1 MEVKRNK
8 GKISTKDSLSI
19 SASSDDGV
27 CFYSTIE
34 ASYENIESIFNDMRR
49 KLPKDYPYKMF
60 RVNVVCE
67 AKEMDN
73 HYRVSIKKPPVRRK

>member
-8 GKISTKDSLSI
+8 GKISTRDSLSI

-34 ASYENIESIFNDMRR
+34 ASYDNIENIFNDMRR
-49 KLPKDYPYKMF
+49 KLPKDYPNKMF
-60 RVNVVCE
+60 RVNILCE
-67 AKEMDN
+67 AKDMDN
-73 HYRVSIKKPPVRRK
+73 HYRVSINKPPLRRK